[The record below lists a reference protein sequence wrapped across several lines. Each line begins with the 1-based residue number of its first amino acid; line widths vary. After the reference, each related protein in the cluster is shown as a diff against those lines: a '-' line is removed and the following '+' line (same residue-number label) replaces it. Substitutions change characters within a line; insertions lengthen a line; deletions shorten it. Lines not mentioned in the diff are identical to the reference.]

1 MKRKIAMTEKK
12 RFTPDWTETP
22 PPQKSYRSIF
32 KLGRPDEFKHPSD
45 AWYDMMK
52 KEFGLSDE
60 DFRIKQKEG
69 NEIVVLD
76 KKPGLS
82 DEQIEKFSEIA
93 GSGNVS
99 TEAYTRVKFSHGAML
114 FEVLDLRENN
124 VRSVSDVVVHPRD
137 KSDVKKIVR
146 YCNQEKIPIVVYGG
160 GSSATR
166 GLTPAKGGVTLVLNT
181 HMNKLLALNE
191 ENHTAVVQPGLM
203 GPDYEEALNRA
214 PERFHAKRRYTCGH
228 FPQSFELS
236 SVGGWVATLGSG
248 QASTYYGDAYHIVLA
263 QEYVTPAGD
272 FKTYE
277 FSGTATGPKVNDM
290 MKGSE
295 GAYGILVELTMRIFR
310 YQPENR
316 QRFAFMFPTWENA
329 VSASREIM
337 QGEFGLPAVYRI
349 SDPEETERGLK
360 LFGADKSYINAFF
373 SLFGLK
379 PMERCLCVGTVEG
392 EKGYTGHVKKMIRKI
407 AGSYGALYLTGAPV
421 KKWEKTRYKE
431 PLMRDDWMDYGI
443 IADTLEASVTWDN
456 LHNLYQGVRSYI
468 KNRPGTVCMTHAS
481 HFYSNSTNLYFIFI
495 LKPESMEEYTG
506 FYNGIVDTMVKYG
519 GSISH
524 HHGMGKLFGPWMEAH
539 LGKEQMD
546 VLKALK
552 SHFDPN
558 NIMNPGGTLGL
569 DIPEDEKRVIQ

>member
-1 MKRKIAMTEKK
+1 MAGKK
-12 RFTPDWTETP
+12 RFVPDWAETP
-22 PPQKSYRSIF
+22 PLEKSYRSIF
-32 KLGRPDEFKHPSD
+32 KLGRQNEFKHPSA
-45 AWYDMMK
+45 AWYEMMK
-52 KEFGLSDE
+52 RDFGLSDE

-69 NEIVVLD
+69 NEVVSLD
-76 KKPGLS
+76 KKPGLGK
-82 DEQIEKFSEIA
+82 EQL
-93 GSGNVS
+93 
-99 TEAYTRVKFSHGAML
+99 EAFAAIVGRENMATDDYDRVKFSHGAMI
-114 FEVLDLRENN
+114 FEVLDLREKY
-124 VRSVSDVVVHPRD
+124 VGAVSDLVVHPRD
-137 KSDVKKIVR
+137 KNEVKKIVA
-146 YCNQEKIPIVVYGG
+146 YCNQQRIPVYVYGG
-160 GSSATR
+160 GSSVTK
-166 GLTPAKGGVTLVLNT
+166 GLTPAKGGVTLVMST
-181 HMNKLLALNE
+181 HMNKVLKLNE
-191 ENHTAVVQPGLM
+191 ENHTAIVQPGMM

-214 PERFHAKRRYTCGH
+214 PERFQAKRRYTCGH

-236 SVGGWVATLGSG
+236 SVGGWVVTLGSG

-272 FKTYE
+272 FATYE
-277 FSGTATGPKVNDM
+277 FSGTATGPKVNDI

-316 QRFAFMFPTWENA
+316 RRFAFMFPTWEAA

-360 LFGADKSYINAFF
+360 LYGADNRYINQFF
-373 SLFGLK
+373 LRFGLK
-379 PMERCLCVGTVEG
+379 PMERCLCIGTAEG
-392 EKGYTGHVKKMIRKI
+392 EKGYAGHVKKMIRKT
-407 AGSYGALYLTGAPV
+407 AKQHGALYLTGFPV

-443 IADTLEASVTWDN
+443 VADTVEASVTWDK
-456 LHNLYQGVRSYI
+456 LHALHQGVRSYI

-481 HFYSNSTNLYFIFI
+481 HFYSNGTNLYFIF
-495 LKPESMEEYTG
+495 LLRPASREEYTG
-506 FYNGIVDTMVKYG
+506 FYQGIIDAILQHG

-539 LGKEQMD
+539 LGKEQMG

-552 SHFDPN
+552 LYFDPR

-569 DIPEDEKRVIQ
+569 DTPEAEKRLIEIA

>member
-1 MKRKIAMTEKK
+1 MLKK
-12 RFTPDWTETP
+12 KKFIPNWTETP
-22 PPQKSYRSIF
+22 PPEKSYRSIF
-32 KLGRPDEFKHPSD
+32 KLGKQNEFKHPSY
-45 AWYDMMK
+45 AWYKMMK

-69 NEIVVLD
+69 NEAVTLN
-76 KKPGLS
+76 KKSGLS
-82 DEQIEKFSEIA
+82 KEQIEKFSEIV
-93 GSGNVS
+93 GKNNIS
-99 TEAYTRVKFSHGAML
+99 TDDYARVKFSHGAML
-114 FEVLDLRENN
+114 FEVLDLRENK
-124 VRSVSDVVVHPRD
+124 VSFVSDVVVHPRD
-137 KSDVKKIVR
+137 KNDVKKIVK
-146 YCNQEKIPIVVYGG
+146 YCDEEKIPIYVYGG
-160 GSSATR
+160 GSSATK
-166 GLTPAKGGVTLVLNT
+166 GLTPAKGGVTLVMNT
-181 HMNKLLALNE
+181 HMNKVLKLNE

-236 SVGGWVATLGSG
+236 SVGGWVVTLGSG

-277 FSGTATGPKVNDM
+277 FSGTATGPKVNDI

-316 QRFAFMFPTWENA
+316 KRFAFMFPTWEAA

-349 SDPEETERGLK
+349 SDPEETQRGLK
-360 LFGADKSYINAFF
+360 LFGADKSYINKFF
-373 SLFGLK
+373 SMFGLN
-379 PMERCLCVGTVEG
+379 PMEQCLCIGTVEG
-392 EKGYTGHVKKMIRKI
+392 EKGYAGHVKKMIRKI
-407 AGSYGALYLTGAPV
+407 AKSYGAVYLTGAPV
-421 KKWEKTRYKE
+421 RKWEKTRYKE

-443 IADTLEASVTWDN
+443 IADTVEASVTWDN

-481 HFYSNSTNLYFIFI
+481 HFYSNGTNLYFIFI
-495 LKPESMEEYTG
+495 LKPESMEEYTE
-506 FYNGIVDTMVKYG
+506 FYKGIIDVMIEHG

-539 LGKEQMD
+539 LGKEQMG

-569 DIPEDEKRVIQ
+569 DIPDDEKRVIK